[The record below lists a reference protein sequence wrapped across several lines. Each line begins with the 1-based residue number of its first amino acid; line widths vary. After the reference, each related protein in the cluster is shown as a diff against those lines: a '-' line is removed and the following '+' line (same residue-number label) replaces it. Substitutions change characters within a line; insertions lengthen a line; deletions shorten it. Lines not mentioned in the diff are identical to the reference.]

1 MHVCSLQEE
10 YLMKRSRIAAF
21 VFALSLTFVVPAVY
35 AAGNV
40 PALKADADAA
50 AKAAVAAPSDY
61 AANWKAAKALRLWGD
76 EAVTQKVEG
85 WKAIAKS
92 AGKDGMKFGDIAV
105 KLNPKGIEGWY
116 YYGLSVGTY
125 SDGVSII
132 TALTEGLKGK
142 TQKGFETAYATD
154 KTFDNGGPILA
165 LGRFWQVLPGIAGR
179 DVKKAEQL
187 FNEYVSLFGASKDAD
202 KDVWYFR
209 GQLYK
214 ESGRTAEARTDL
226 QKAASM
232 GSDKA
237 AKLLEELK

>member
-1 MHVCSLQEE
+1 
-10 YLMKRSRIAAF
+10 MKRFRIVAFAISVILAA
-21 VFALSLTFVVPAVY
+21 SAVH

-40 PALKADADAA
+40 TALKADADAA
-50 AKAAVAAPSDY
+50 VKAAIAGPNDY

-76 EAVTQKVEG
+76 EAVTQKVAG
-85 WKAIAKS
+85 WKDIAKS
-92 AGKDGMKFGDIAV
+92 AGSDGMKFGEIAT
-105 KLNPKGIEGWY
+105 KLNANGIEGWY

-132 TALTEGLKGK
+132 TALTQGLKGK

-187 FNEYVSLFGASKDAD
+187 FNEYISLFGASKDVD
-202 KDVWYFR
+202 KEVWYFR

-214 ESGRTAEARTDL
+214 DAGKTAEARVDL
-226 QKAASM
+226 QKASSM